1 MNLSGSPVHVAP
13 ACVGSGKG
21 FDHFGSYVCSVSLHF
36 CKRLFP
42 GLEPMTSWSQGNSIT
57 ATPGLPLHESIELSK
72 VSWKKKEIACQ
83 HEVIPAYELAF
94 HDTVLF

>member
-1 MNLSGSPVHVAP
+1 
-13 ACVGSGKG
+13 
-21 FDHFGSYVCSVSLHF
+21 
-36 CKRLFP
+36 
-42 GLEPMTSWSQGNSIT
+42 MTSWSQGNSIT